1 MTQFESSLKNQKD
14 IHAFQSTACFFFFF
28 FEFTYQKN
36 WAWIW
41 RRVNAL
47 IINFDN
53 SIAKTGTELVGLL
66 KYS

>member
-14 IHAFQSTACFFFFF
+14 FHAFQSTAFFFFF
-28 FEFTYQKN
+28 FLELTYQKN

-41 RRVNAL
+41 RHVHAL

-53 SIAKTGTELVGLL
+53 SIAKTGMGLVGLL